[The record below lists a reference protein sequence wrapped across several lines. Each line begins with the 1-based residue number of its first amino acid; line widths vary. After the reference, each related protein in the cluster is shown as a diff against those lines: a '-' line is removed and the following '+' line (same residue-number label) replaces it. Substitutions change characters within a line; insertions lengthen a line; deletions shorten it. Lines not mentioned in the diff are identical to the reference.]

1 MEKFRKRPI
10 VVEAAQFLEG
20 QPIPR
25 GVCFGWRCGDNSKV
39 PHLHTIHEG
48 QRVDIKFGEWVIPEP
63 DGEHFYPCKPDIFEA
78 TYEPGEEP

>member
-78 TYEPGEEP
+78 TYEPVEEP